1 MASVWQNN
9 KLLKNWEKKNFKN
22 IVNGDFNYNLQYP
35 LNDPLVIAISNY
47 LEIKKEYIK
56 GKMICMQVR
65 ARDSGICIGEM
76 EPGAG
81 NKITDVRGVLVGHK
95 TIDTDRHKTGVT
107 VVIPASDNVFLNK
120 VTAAAHVLNGFGKT
134 LGLMQVQELGTLETP
149 IALTNTLNVG
159 LVHDALV
166 QYTIDG
172 CKADGFEARSINPVV
187 CECNDAALNDIQD
200 RAVKEEHVMSAIRCA
215 CVDFEE
221 GDVGGGKGMVCYGFK
236 GGIGSASRLMTLDGQ
251 VFTLGVLV
259 QANYGRTADLAIQ
272 GNPVG
277 KRVMPGWGAKAD
289 LGSIIIILATDLPLD
304 SRQLGRVLK
313 RAGMGMARLGSIMG
327 HGSGEII
334 IGFTTENRVHH
345 LEEQNIMTRRILRE
359 DRLDIPFRA
368 AAECCEEAILNA
380 MLCAGAVTGYT
391 GERKA
396 SLVDWLTENPLKP
409 NV

>member
-1 MASVWQNN
+1 MA
-9 KLLKNWEKKNFKN
+9 
-22 IVNGDFNYNLQYP
+22 
-35 LNDPLVIAISNY
+35 A
-47 LEIKKEYIK
+47 
-56 GKMICMQVR
+56 QVR
-65 ARDSGICIGEM
+65 ARDLGIYVGEM
-76 EPGAG
+76 EPGAH
-81 NKITDVRGVLVGHK
+81 NKISDVKGVLVGHE

-107 VVIPASDNVFLNK
+107 VVIPAPGNVFLNK

-134 LGLMQVQELGTLETP
+134 LGLVQVQELGTLETP
-149 IALTNTLNVG
+149 IAMTNTLNVG

-166 QYTIDG
+166 QYTIDR

-200 RAVKEEHVMSAIRCA
+200 RAVKEGHVLSAIHNACA
-215 CVDFEE
+215 DFEE
-221 GDVGGGKGMVCYGFK
+221 GDIGGGKGMVCYGFK

-272 GNPVG
+272 GNSVG
-277 KRVMPGWGAKAD
+277 KSVPPGWGAQND
-289 LGSIIIILATDLPLD
+289 LGSIIAIAATDLPLD
-304 SRQLGRVLK
+304 ARQLGRVIK
-313 RAGMGMARLGSIMG
+313 RAGLGMARLGSIMG

-345 LEEQNIMTRRILRE
+345 LEGQNILSQRILRE

-368 AAECCEEAILNA
+368 AVECCEEAILNA

-396 SLVDWLTENPLKP
+396 SLKEWLIENPFKP